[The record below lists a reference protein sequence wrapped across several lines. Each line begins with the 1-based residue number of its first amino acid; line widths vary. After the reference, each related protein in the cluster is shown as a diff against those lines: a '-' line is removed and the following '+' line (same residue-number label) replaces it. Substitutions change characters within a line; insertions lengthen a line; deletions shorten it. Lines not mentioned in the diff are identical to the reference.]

1 MTDTISTSNGTNL
14 LQTALAKPWHYRRN
28 GRYYLRIRP
37 KSSTKDYFTVSLRT
51 ADRSQAMDISK
62 DIMKA
67 LAVFHLDNRA
77 ATWQDLRPHLLDIAE
92 GCLAA
97 SHGDDSLAAYEGIF
111 PDLGIA
117 LSKASATM
125 SFTMDQHRAI
135 AMGKRILPAA
145 EERNQGHP
153 EALIG
158 IIKELHEEERPSVSS
173 SVRPS
178 EAQPQDAL
186 TWDYLTTTYMKEHGS
201 NIKDSTKASMETNF
215 KVIGLSMDTIGL
227 TDLRTHTRSDMIELR
242 TDLLSTRKAS
252 TVNNLLIKLMQV
264 LDWAVAND
272 LLTKAYTTKLK
283 IVKGAESDREAFTR
297 DQVQSVMTHVAALPY
312 DSWERWGVSLLAITG
327 ARVGEV
333 AQLTKDDVTKVGDYW
348 CININED
355 GPDKSIK
362 NKHSARVVPLID
374 GALGFDL
381 QAFLKAVEA
390 GALPSDHGVTPVKAS
405 KHLGFVMKKALGESR
420 TENQTLHSL
429 RHHIASSMKSA
440 GVPVA
445 FAQAILGHSTK
456 TIAYDNYGSDVPVD
470 VLADVLKGFLL
481 SR

>member
-1 MTDTISTSNGTNL
+1 MNDIISASNGTNL
-14 LQTALAKPWHYRRN
+14 LQITLAKPWHYRRN

-37 KSSTKDYFTVSLRT
+37 KSNTTDYFTVSLRT
-51 ADRSQAMDISK
+51 ADRSAAMDISK
-62 DIMKA
+62 DILKA
-67 LAVFHLDNRA
+67 LAAFHLDNRE
-77 ATWQDLRPHLLDIAE
+77 ATWQDLRPRLLEIAE
-92 GCLAA
+92 EALTMA
-97 SHGDDSLAAYEGIF
+97 HGDDSLVAYEVVY
-111 PDLGIA
+111 DEVKEAIA
-117 LSKASATM
+117 HASAKRPFTADQQKAVGYIRRTM
-125 SFTMDQHRAI
+125 SGAQDRLK
-135 AMGKRILPAA
+135 GR
-145 EERNQGHP
+145 P
-153 EALIG
+153 EDLTEVVR
-158 IIKELHEEERPSVSS
+158 ELREDTSAHLSS
-173 SVRPS
+173 SVS
-178 EAQPQDAL
+178 VPQDNPQEPL
-186 TWDYLTTTYMKEHGS
+186 TWTYLTSTYMKEHGS

-215 KVIGLSMDTIGL
+215 KVIGLSMETIGL
-227 TDLRTHTRSDMIELR
+227 TDLRAHTRSDMIDLR
-242 TDLLSTRKAS
+242 SDLLSTRKAS

-283 IVKGAESDREAFTR
+283 IVKGADSDREAFTR
-297 DQVQSVMTHVAALPY
+297 NQVEAVMSHAATLPA

-333 AQLTKDDVTKVGDYW
+333 AQLTKDDITKVGDYW

-355 GPDKSIK
+355 SPDKSIK

-381 QAFLKAVEA
+381 QAFIKAVEA
-390 GALPSDHGVTPVKAS
+390 GALPSDHGVSPVKAS
-405 KHLGFVMKKALGESR
+405 KHLGFVMKKALGENR

-456 TIAYDNYGSDVPVD
+456 TIAYDNYGSEVPVE

-481 SR
+481 TR